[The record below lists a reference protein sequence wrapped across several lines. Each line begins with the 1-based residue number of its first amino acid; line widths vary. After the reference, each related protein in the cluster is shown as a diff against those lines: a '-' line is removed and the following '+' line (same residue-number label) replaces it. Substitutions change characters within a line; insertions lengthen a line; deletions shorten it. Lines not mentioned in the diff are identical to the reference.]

1 MGCMNLV
8 RLETDKMIISGG
20 RKSNSV
26 NSQYLRRE
34 DNTPYNLSPFIM
46 PFDATITTITVATR
60 FNSNWTA
67 QVHSGGT
74 PIPGAELIISA
85 SNSGIIENLNIP
97 VTKNQP
103 IELYAVC
110 SGISHPSINIVFQR
124 NI

>member
-1 MGCMNLV
+1 MNLV

-34 DNTPYNLSPFIM
+34 DSTPYNLSPFIM
-46 PFDATITTITVATR
+46 PYDATITTITVATR
-60 FNSNWTA
+60 YNASWTA
-67 QVHSGGT
+67 QIHSGGV
-74 PIPGAELIISA
+74 PIPGAELIV
-85 SNSGIIENLNIP
+85 NSTKSEIIENLNIP